1 MSVIARSTGTLSSK
15 YVQLR
20 LVARIHNIHNATFQT
35 FDHVYLDIRVI
46 LQKIFTFM
54 LNCISLV
61 LIFLSSIL
69 SSPNACASVIEISP
83 IGSLVARFSA
93 PIKIEQVRRV
103 RGRRREG
110 GNRQTTSPVR
120 CPSSLQVTKGGFGR
134 CPAIVIQGD
143 HGGQRQHC
151 VDFIFE
157 DPQCCPSALQFQ
169 PNLLLPKQN

>member
-1 MSVIARSTGTLSSK
+1 MIARSTGTLSSK

-46 LQKIFTFM
+46 LQKNFTFM

-110 GNRQTTSPVR
+110 GRQQADNISCSLPLFT
-120 CPSSLQVTKGGFGR
+120 PSHKGRFR
-134 CPAIVIQGD
+134 P
-143 HGGQRQHC
+143 
-151 VDFIFE
+151 
-157 DPQCCPSALQFQ
+157 
-169 PNLLLPKQN
+169 LPRHSHTG